1 MDVLSLCIEIKKY
14 FILVWCMKFSVSYR
28 IRECVLLFFVFIGL
42 SVCSQAIARA
52 DDWFETF
59 KKNATDAQLYSL
71 LYAMPKGGDLHN
83 HLSGAAFPEWWYE
96 FALAQ
101 KKRGF
106 TYYTKVKINNCRS
119 YGSPEFTGNPYLLM
133 FVNLQNSNYEKLSD
147 CEKSEYVA
155 LDKLT
160 DVQKKGWL
168 NSLRLNGKGEGR
180 DEFFQTHW
188 QRMNDLFLN
197 HEIQAEILVRNMVLF
212 GAEGLSYL
220 EMDMTP
226 VGINADGSFTD
237 SESVLAYYKERLRR
251 DDAINSGVT
260 VRFHYALLRFAPDA
274 EAELEKMY
282 RFVDRHRD
290 MYVAIDMVG
299 REDNDKGH
307 PLRFLPTLRKMRAQ
321 YPDIELS
328 IHAGEVDEPNH
339 HIRNTLLLGAN
350 RIGHGVNL
358 LSDPDTF
365 LLMRHGPYMVEI
377 NLISNL
383 LLEYVSDYS
392 EHMFPELLRTEV
404 PVALSTDDRGMFD
417 SNITDEFFVAV
428 KEFNLS
434 WAEVKKL
441 TVNSLAYG
449 FMEKEEK
456 SRLLVL
462 HEKKIKAFERA
473 AQKDVQGIVKDSQP
487 VSYAFTCNRYGLCD
501 F

>member
-1 MDVLSLCIEIKKY
+1 MKFPTFYVLKKY
-14 FILVWCMKFSVSYR
+14 AFG
-28 IRECVLLFFVFIGL
+28 LLVFIGL
-42 SVCSQAIARA
+42 VASPYVSANTDA
-52 DDWFETF
+52 WFEAF
-59 KKNATDAQLYSL
+59 KAKATDKELYTF

-96 FALAQ
+96 LALAQ

-106 TYYTKVKINNCRS
+106 TYYTKVKINNCKP

-133 FVNLQNSNYEKLSD
+133 FVNVQNSNYDKLND

-160 DVQKKGWL
+160 DVQKQGWL

-180 DEFFQTHW
+180 DEFFQAHW

-197 HEIQAEILVRNMVLF
+197 HEIQAEILIRNMVAF

-220 EMDMTP
+220 EIDMTP
-226 VGINADGSFTD
+226 VGVNADGSFID
-237 SESVLAYYKERLRR
+237 SESVLAYYKQRLLQK
-251 DDAINSGVT
+251 DAMNSGVT
-260 VRFHYALLRFAPDA
+260 VRFHYALLRFSPDA
-274 EAELEKMY
+274 EANLENMY

-307 PLRFLPTLRKMRAQ
+307 PLRFLQTLRKMRAQ
-321 YPDIELS
+321 YPGIELS

-339 HIRNTLLLGAN
+339 HIRDTLILGAN

-358 LSDPDTF
+358 LSDPDTY
-365 LLMRHGPYMVEI
+365 LLMRHGPYLVEI

-392 EHMFPELLRTEV
+392 QHILPQLLRTDV

-434 WAEVKKL
+434 WSEIKKL
-441 TVNSLAYG
+441 SGNSLMYG
-449 FMEKEEK
+449 FMDEKLK
-456 SRLLVL
+456 CNLLASYD
-462 HEKKIKAFERA
+462 KKIKDYEVSAK
-473 AQKDVQGIVKDSQP
+473 KDMAGILKANKP
-487 VSYAFTCNRYGLCD
+487 VSYAFICDYYKLCD